1 MIKDFILEVVLIL
14 AIHSAYEYGKR
25 ILNAISEVQQED
37 FDENVEKSSHES
49 EK

>member
-1 MIKDFILEVVLIL
+1 MIKDFFWEVVLIL

-25 ILNAISEVQQED
+25 ILNAISEVRRED
-37 FDENVEKSSHES
+37 IDENVEKSSCES